1 MIAKSLAVSGWS
13 GFASRLSR
21 WGRGPS
27 TPGDHGPVGA
37 GSVFTRWQR
46 VALLAGFALLV
57 ILRLPHAWAQGRFL
71 DEEGS
76 IFFAYA
82 WHRPAA
88 EALLRSFGGYLNIG
102 ANGTTLLAARL
113 VRAGYLPLEDAPYLT
128 MVTALLFQLLPAVLI
143 LTGRARWLADR
154 WAVLACLLILAVG
167 PKTEEV
173 FVNVLHIQF
182 HLALCAALILAL
194 EIPRSLAARIGYGIM
209 LVLAP
214 LCGPGAIVLLPFFA
228 LRSLIDRDPARL
240 AQTAVFAAGTALQM
254 LLFFSPS
261 PVRGHF
267 LDPATLASIMFV
279 RLAALPFCS
288 ASLANRLGR
297 WIHASYSAGGIG
309 WWGAVAGSLAYFS
322 ALIGLAIR
330 DRKDAAIWLIVPGLA
345 IGAASF
351 GGGMIAA
358 DPREWFSVGSGERYN
373 FLPLTLLSFGLVALA
388 MRPGGRYRRV
398 CVGLCLLTVI
408 LGAIAYPKPLK
419 ELSRGP
425 AWSDEVAAWRR
436 DHDHPLAV
444 WPKAWSADLSDHDRP
459 CSPPKLSGAAASDP
473 SYCESVWL
481 ARVAP
486 HMPKVTPGP

>member
-1 MIAKSLAVSGWS
+1 MIAKSLAAFGW
-13 GFASRLSR
+13 A
-21 WGRGPS
+21 GRSPL
-27 TPGDHGPVGA
+27 TAGDQGTVGA
-37 GSVFTRWQR
+37 GSVFTGWERL
-46 VALLAGFALLV
+46 ALLMGFALLV
-57 ILRLPHAWAQGRFL
+57 IFRLPHAWAQGRFL

-82 WHRPAA
+82 WHRPAV
-88 EALLRSFGGYLNIG
+88 EALFRPFGGYLNIG
-102 ANGTTLLAARL
+102 ATGTTLLAARL
-113 VRAGYLPLEDAPYLT
+113 VRAGYLPLEYAPYLT
-128 MVTALLFQLLPAVLI
+128 MVTALLFQLLPAALI
-143 LTGRARWLADR
+143 LTGRGRWLANR
-154 WAVLACLLILAVG
+154 WAVLASLLILAVC

-194 EIPRSLAARIGYGIM
+194 EIPRSRVARIGYGIM
-209 LVLAP
+209 LLLAP

-279 RLAALPFCS
+279 RVAALPFCS
-288 ASLANRLGR
+288 ASLANGLGR
-297 WIHASYSAGGIG
+297 WIHASYSAGGVG
-309 WWGAVAGSLAYFS
+309 WWAAVAGSMAYFG

-330 DRKDAAIWLIVPGLA
+330 DRRDAAIWLIVPGLA
-345 IGAASF
+345 IAAASF

-373 FLPLTLLSFGLVALA
+373 FLPLVLLSLGLVALA

-398 CVGLCLLTVI
+398 CVGLCFLMLA

-419 ELSRGP
+419 ELSQGP

-436 DHDHPLAV
+436 NHDYPLLV

-459 CSPPKLSGAAASDP
+459 CSPLKLNGGASSDP

-481 ARVAP
+481 ARVAQQI
-486 HMPKVTPGP
+486 PKVTPRP